1 MVLDKLSDSLK
12 ESLKKLA
19 KSIFLD
25 DRAINEFVKE
35 IQKALLKADVNV
47 QLVFDLTSK
56 IKERALKEVKE
67 GNREKIIKIVYE
79 ELVEFLGREKS
90 EIKIE
95 KKPFKIM
102 FVGIYGSG
110 KTTTIAKLAR
120 YYSKRGYKV
129 AMLHVD
135 IHRPASYQ
143 QLKQLGDSIKVQVFG
158 DEKNEDPVKIY
169 KKFEKELN
177 EFDIVLIDTAGRD
190 ALSKDLI
197 EEISLLN
204 KEIKPD
210 EKILVMS
217 ADIGQAAK
225 NLSEG
230 FHKSCGVTGII
241 ITKLDGTA
249 KGGGALT
256 GASVTGAKI
265 KFIGL
270 GEKLEDIEVFNPAG
284 FVSRMLG
291 MGDIEALLE
300 KFEVEVSKEQAED
313 LGKKL
318 LKGEFN
324 FVDLYEQMQTMKKL
338 GPLNKIVE
346 MVPGF
351 GSLNIPKEMFDV
363 QEGKI
368 DKWKYMM
375 QSMSKKELEDPDIL
389 QGSSRIERI
398 AKGAGV
404 ETNEV
409 KELLKQY
416 KQSKKMMK
424 MLKGKDPSKL
434 MKKFGN
440 LKLK

>member
-110 KTTTIAKLAR
+110 KTTTIGKLAR

-129 AMLHVD
+129 ATLGLDVY
-135 IHRPASYQ
+135 RPAAFE
-143 QLKQLGDSIKVQVFG
+143 QLRQVSEEAKVKSFIFK
-158 DEKNEDPVKIY
+158 DKDPVKIY

-230 FHKSCGVTGII
+230 FHKSSGVTGII

-256 GASVTGAKI
+256 GAAVTGAKI

>member
-1 MVLDKLSDSLK
+1 MVLDKLSTSLK

-25 DRAINEFVKE
+25 ERAINEFVKE

-110 KTTTIAKLAR
+110 KSTTIGKLAR

-129 AMLHVD
+129 ATLGLDV
-135 IHRPASYQ
+135 HRPAAFE
-143 QLKQLGDSIKVQVFG
+143 QLRQVSEEAKVKSFIFK
-158 DEKNEDPVKIY
+158 DKDPVKIY

-190 ALSKDLI
+190 ALSKELI

-210 EKILVMS
+210 EKILVMG

-225 NLSEG
+225 NLAEG
-230 FHKSCGVTGII
+230 FHKSSGVTGII

-300 KFEVEVSKEQAED
+300 KFDTEVSKEQAED

-368 DKWKYMM
+368 DKWKDMM
-375 QSMSKKELEDPDIL
+375 ASMTKKELEDPDI
-389 QGSSRIERI
+389 ITTDRI
-398 AKGAGV
+398 ARISSGSGTTTA
-404 ETNEV
+404 EV
-409 KELLKQY
+409 KDLLKQY

-434 MKKFGN
+434 MKKFRN